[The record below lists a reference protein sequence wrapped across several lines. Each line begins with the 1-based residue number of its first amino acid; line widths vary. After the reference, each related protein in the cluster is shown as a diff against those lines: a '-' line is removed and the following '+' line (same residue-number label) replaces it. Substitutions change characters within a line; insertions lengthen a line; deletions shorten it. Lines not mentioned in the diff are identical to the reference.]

1 MTQTVVAE
9 LCVFSFLAGFVDSI
23 VGGGGLI
30 QLPALLI
37 LLPGISIP
45 TIFGTNKLASFAG
58 TSVAARQYA
67 RRSLIPWHIVG
78 PAAATA
84 FVFSFIGSMAVTHVN
99 PAFLKP
105 FILVLLIGTAAY
117 VFFIKDTGL
126 VHRPKH
132 APGGG
137 WLPGILTGA
146 ALGFYDG
153 FFGPGTGSF
162 LIFIFIG
169 VFGFDFLFAS
179 ASSKVVNCGTNF
191 AALLY
196 FASTSHIL
204 YGTGLPMAGFNILG
218 SITGSRLAMLKGSG
232 FVRKLF
238 LVVIAALIGKL
249 AYDLL
254 RK

>member
-1 MTQTVVAE
+1 MTPILLAE
-9 LCVFSFLAGFVDSI
+9 LCAFSFLAGFVDSI
-23 VGGGGLI
+23 VGGGALI
-30 QLPALLI
+30 QVPALLI
-37 LLPGISIP
+37 LLPGVSIP
-45 TIFGTNKLASFAG
+45 TILGTNKLASFAG
-58 TSVAARQYA
+58 TSVAASQYS

-84 FVFSFIGSMAVTHVN
+84 FVFSFIGSMTVTHVN
-99 PAFLKP
+99 PAFMRP
-105 FILVLLIGTAAY
+105 FILVLLIATATY
-117 VFFIKDTGL
+117 VFFIKDAGL

-137 WLPGILTGA
+137 FIPGIITGA

-169 VFGFDFLFAS
+169 IFGFDFLFAS
-179 ASSKVVNCGTNF
+179 ASSKVVNCGTNL
-191 AALLY
+191 ASILY
-196 FASTSHIL
+196 FSSTGHIL
-204 YGTGLPMAGFNILG
+204 YGTALPMAAFNILG
-218 SITGSRLAMLKGSG
+218 SISGSRLAILKGSG

-249 AYDLL
+249 TYDLL